1 MVRFNKVWKTLEG
14 YEFVSFQA
22 RIERDRV
29 VRYLDFLEQKEPA
42 TLRPHACE
50 DVGAMLPTFTFTL
63 EMDAGVVADLAE
75 VLAIPAHYLLHGE
88 QSFVYKAPFRC
99 GDLVTVESYIRDV
112 TWKPDK
118 HVCFFGKETHFLIGE
133 LLAVKSRSV
142 YAVKTLKEHV

>member
-50 DVGAMLPTFTFTL
+50 DVGPC
-63 EMDAGVVADLAE
+63 
-75 VLAIPAHYLLHGE
+75 YRRSLLHWRWM
-88 QSFVYKAPFRC
+88 P
-99 GDLVTVESYIRDV
+99 ES
-112 TWKPDK
+112 
-118 HVCFFGKETHFLIGE
+118 
-133 LLAVKSRSV
+133 
-142 YAVKTLKEHV
+142 